1 MSLTFV
7 QGDTAPDIT
16 AIIHEEDDISSVI
29 DLVNLTNASV
39 RFQMR
44 RSDDR
49 RYQVNSGA
57 DILDAVNGRV
67 SYSWAANDL
76 SVPGTYVVQ
85 WEVTYLGGR
94 VQTTSPEVTITVR
107 RQ

>member
-16 AIIHEEDDISSVI
+16 AIIHEEDDPSVI
-29 DLVNLTNASV
+29 VDLAGATV

-44 RSDDR
+44 MLDDKR
-49 RYQVNSGA
+49 FQVNAAATVTSPGA
-57 DILDAVNGRV
+57 GAV
-67 SYSWAANDL
+67 SYSWGPNDL
-76 SVPGTYVVQ
+76 ARPGSFLVQ
-85 WEVTYLGGR
+85 WEVTYPGGR
-94 VQTTSPEVTITVR
+94 IQTTSPEVLITVR

>member
-16 AIIHEEDDISSVI
+16 AIIHEEDDTASVI
-29 DLVNLTNASV
+29 DLTDATV

-44 RSDDR
+44 KQDDH
-49 RYQVNSGA
+49 RYTVNTAGE
-57 DILDAVNGRV
+57 IIDAPNGKV
-67 SYSWAANDL
+67 SYSWGANDL
-76 SVPGTYVVQ
+76 SVPGTYLVQ
-85 WEVTYLGGR
+85 WEVTYPGGR
-94 VQTTSPEVTITVR
+94 IQTTSLEVTVTVR

>member
-16 AIIHEEDDISSVI
+16 AVIHEEDDAASII
-29 DLVNLTNASV
+29 DLTNCTV

-44 RSDDR
+44 KQDDH
-49 RYQVNSGA
+49 RYTVNAAGQ
-57 DILDAVNGRV
+57 ILSAPNGRV
-67 SYSWAANDL
+67 SYSWGPNDL

-94 VQTTSPEVTITVR
+94 VQTTSPEVTVTVR

>member
-16 AIIHEEDDISSVI
+16 AIIHEEDDLTAII
-29 DLVNLTNASV
+29 DLSAAYVSGV

-44 RSDDR
+44 RQEDH
-49 RYQVNSGA
+49 RYTVNA
-57 DILDAVNGRV
+57 AATVLDGPTGSV
-67 SYSWAANDL
+67 SYSWGPNDL

-85 WEVTYLGGR
+85 WEITYQGGR
-94 VQTTSPEVTITVR
+94 IQTTSPEVTVLVR

>member
-16 AIIHEEDDISSVI
+16 AVIHEEDDPTVVV
-29 DLVNLTNASV
+29 DLTGASV

-44 RSDDR
+44 RQDDR
-49 RYQVNSGA
+49 RYQVNSAGEV
-57 DILDAVNGRV
+57 IDAVNGRV

-76 SVPGTYVVQ
+76 STPGTYYVQ
-85 WEVTYLGGR
+85 WEVTYQGGR
-94 VQTTSPEVTITVR
+94 IQTTSPEVTITVR

>member
-16 AIIHEEDDISSVI
+16 AIIHEEDDVSSII
-29 DLVNLTNASV
+29 DLTDATV

-44 RSDDR
+44 KQDDH
-49 RYQVNSGA
+49 RYTVNAAGQV
-57 DILDAVNGRV
+57 LDAPNGKV
-67 SYSWAANDL
+67 SYSWGANDL

-85 WEVTYLGGR
+85 WEVAYDGGR

>member
-16 AIIHEEDDISSVI
+16 AVIHEEDDPTQLV
-29 DLVNLTNASV
+29 DLSGGTV

-44 RSDDR
+44 RTDDK
-49 RYQVNSGA
+49 RYQVNSIATVVDALAGA
-57 DILDAVNGRV
+57 V
-67 SYSWAANDL
+67 SYSWGPNDL
-76 SVPGTYVVQ
+76 AVPGTFLVQ
-85 WEVTYLGGR
+85 WEVQYPGGR
-94 VQTTSPEVTITVR
+94 IQTTSPEVTITVR

>member
-16 AIIHEEDDISSVI
+16 AVIHEEDDPLSII
-29 DLVNLTNASV
+29 DLSQAYVSGV

-44 RSDDR
+44 RAEDH
-49 RYQVNSGA
+49 RYTVNASGTV
-57 DILDAVNGRV
+57 LDGPTGRV
-67 SYSWAANDL
+67 SYSWGANDL

-85 WEVTYLGGR
+85 WEIQYEGGR
-94 VQTTSPEVTITVR
+94 IQTTSPEVTVTVR

>member
-16 AIIHEEDDISSVI
+16 SIIHEEDNPAAII
-29 DLVNLTNASV
+29 DLSTAVGV

-44 RSDDR
+44 RPDDH
-49 RYQVNSGA
+49 RYTVNAAGSVIDGP
-57 DILDAVNGRV
+57 NGKV
-67 SYSWAANDL
+67 SYSWGANDL

-85 WEVTYLGGR
+85 WEITYLGGR
-94 VQTTSPEVTITVR
+94 IQTTSPEVMVTVR

>member
-16 AIIHEEDDISSVI
+16 AVIHEEDDPTAII
-29 DLVNLTNASV
+29 DLSPAYVSGV

-44 RSDDR
+44 RADDR
-49 RYQVNSGA
+49 RYQVNAAGEV
-57 DILDAVNGRV
+57 LDGPAGKV
-67 SYSWAANDL
+67 SYSWGANDL

-94 VQTTSPEVTITVR
+94 VQTTSPEVTVTVR